1 MLVRAKIIANN
12 MFLKSKEEL
21 TMNIR
26 MYKSEDC
33 REIVELFYNTVHSI
47 NSRDYSL
54 EQLDVWAPKE
64 IDIAL
69 WDKSLSQHYSI
80 VAEEN
85 GVIIGFGD
93 LDAIG
98 YLDRL
103 YVHKDYQG
111 IGVATTISNELE
123 NYAQENHISIVTTNA
138 SITAKPFF
146 KKLGYEVV
154 KEQFI
159 ERNGQ
164 FLKNFIMKK
173 VLR

>member
-1 MLVRAKIIANN
+1 MIANN

-146 KKLGYEVV
+146 KKRGYEVV

>member
-1 MLVRAKIIANN
+1 MRAKIIANN

-111 IGVATTISNELE
+111 IGVATTTSNELE

-146 KKLGYEVV
+146 KKRGYEVV

>member
-1 MLVRAKIIANN
+1 VRAKIIANN

-111 IGVATTISNELE
+111 IGVAATISNELE

-146 KKLGYEVV
+146 KKRGYEVV

>member
-1 MLVRAKIIANN
+1 
-12 MFLKSKEEL
+12 
-21 TMNIR
+21 MNIR
-26 MYKSEDC
+26 IYQSEDC

-47 NSRDYSL
+47 NSRDYNSA
-54 EQLDVWAPKE
+54 QLDVWAPKE
-64 IDIAL
+64 IDIVS
-69 WDKSLSQHYSI
+69 WDKSLSQHYSV

-93 LDAIG
+93 LDATG
-98 YLDRL
+98 YFDRL

-111 IGVATTISNELE
+111 IGVATTIANELE
-123 NYAQENHISIVTTNA
+123 RYAQENHISIVTTNA

-146 KKLGYEVV
+146 EKRGYEVI
-154 KEQFI
+154 KEQFV

>member
-1 MLVRAKIIANN
+1 
-12 MFLKSKEEL
+12 
-21 TMNIR
+21 MNIR
-26 MYKSEDC
+26 MYQSEDC
-33 REIVELFYNTVHSI
+33 RETVKLFYNTVHSI
-47 NSRDYSL
+47 NSRDYNSA
-54 EQLDVWAPKE
+54 QLDVWAPKK
-64 IDIAL
+64 IDVDS
-69 WDKSLSQHYSI
+69 WDKSFSQHYSL

-93 LDAIG
+93 LDATG

-111 IGVATTISNELE
+111 IGVATTIASELE
-123 NYAQENHISIVTTNA
+123 SYAQENHISIVTTNA

-146 KKLGYEVV
+146 KKRGYEVV
-154 KEQFI
+154 KEQFV
-159 ERNGQ
+159 EQNGQ

>member
-1 MLVRAKIIANN
+1 
-12 MFLKSKEEL
+12 
-21 TMNIR
+21 MNIR
-26 MYKSEDC
+26 IYQSEDC

-47 NSRDYSL
+47 NSRDYNSA
-54 EQLDVWAPKE
+54 QLDVWAPKE
-64 IDIAL
+64 IDIVS
-69 WDKSLSQHYSI
+69 WDKSFSQHCSI
-80 VAEEN
+80 VAEESD
-85 GVIIGFGD
+85 VIIGFGD
-93 LDAIG
+93 LDATG

-111 IGVATTISNELE
+111 IGVATTIVSELE

-146 KKLGYEVV
+146 EKRGYEVI
-154 KEQFI
+154 KEQFV

>member
-1 MLVRAKIIANN
+1 
-12 MFLKSKEEL
+12 
-21 TMNIR
+21 MNIR
-26 MYKSEDC
+26 MYQSEDC

-47 NSRDYSL
+47 NSRDYNNA
-54 EQLDVWAPKE
+54 QLDVWASKE
-64 IDIAL
+64 IDIDS
-69 WDKSLSQHYSI
+69 WDKSFSQHYSI

-85 GVIIGFGD
+85 DVIIGFGD
-93 LDAIG
+93 LDATG
-98 YLDRL
+98 HLDTL

-111 IGVATTISNELE
+111 IGVATTIANELE

-146 KKLGYEVV
+146 KRQGYEVV

-173 VLR
+173 VLG